1 MKQSIYV
8 VIMITGLILPVVSN
22 AYESGSSGVD
32 GAFSPSSNIQVQL
45 PPSGIFNYTDVSIP
59 SGVTVTFAKNSSN
72 TPVII
77 LASGNVTINGTISVN
92 GGNGGNYNNGAAGK
106 GGPGGYD
113 GGRGGFR
120 SDSNAMQ
127 GGNGLG
133 PGGGEGA
140 PNCINCSG
148 GGGSYGSQGQN
159 GTLQSGQGAAGPT
172 YGSGT
177 LRTLIGG
184 SGGGGAAGNG
194 NAGPG
199 GGGGGG
205 AILIAAS
212 GTVTINGTVTARG
225 GSAGSYSNSG
235 QAGSGSGGAI
245 RIIATTIQG
254 EGTITAQFNNAWV
267 DGGDGRIRLEA
278 ETYLRTAA
286 TTPGFTFASPKPI
299 FFSNSPSVRIT
310 TVGSETVPSSPSGF
324 RDVVLPGATANPV
337 TVGFETTNIP
347 VGTTI
352 SLTAT
357 PPLGS
362 ETTAVS
368 TPVSGSTTLG
378 TASADINLPGGN
390 SVLLGLASFTATV
403 SDTMGRDYSKYAQG
417 EQVEKVRVSVNT
429 DGKSETTFITVS
441 GREYTWPSNAVAM
454 Q

>member
-1 MKQSIYV
+1 MKRSNYF
-8 VIMITGLILPVVSN
+8 VILITGLLFPMISYS
-22 AYESGSSGVD
+22 YESGSTGAD
-32 GAFSPSSNIQVQL
+32 GAFNPAANIQVQL

-59 SGVTVTFAKNSSN
+59 SGVTVTFAKNNSN

-92 GGNGGNYNNGAAGK
+92 GGNGGDDNNGAAGV

-120 SDSNAMQ
+120 NDSGAML

-133 PGGGEGA
+133 PGGGQGA
-140 PNCINCSG
+140 PNCDRCSA
-148 GGGSYGSQGQN
+148 GGGSFGTIGQSGTVQN
-159 GTLQSGQGAAGPT
+159 GQGNAGPT
-172 YGSGT
+172 YGTGA

-184 SGGGGAAGNG
+184 SGGGGAAGG
-194 NAGPG
+194 SYSGPG

-225 GSAGSYSNSG
+225 ASAGNQSNSG

-254 EGTITAQFNNAWV
+254 NGTITAQYNNAWV

-278 ETYLRTAA
+278 ETFLRTSA
-286 TTPGFTFASPKPI
+286 TTPGFTFSSPKPI
-299 FFSNSPSVRIT
+299 FFSNFPSVRIT
-310 TVGSETVPSSPSGF
+310 TVGSETAPSSPTGF
-324 RDVVLPGATANPV
+324 RDVVLPGATTNPV

-357 PPLGS
+357 PSLGAA
-362 ETTAVS
+362 TTAVS

-378 TASADINLPGGN
+378 TATADINLPGGN
-390 SVLLGLASFTATV
+390 CVLLGQASFTATV
-403 SDTMGRDYSKYAQG
+403 SDIKGKDYSKYAQG
-417 EQVEKVRVSVNT
+417 EQVDKVRVSVNT
-429 DGKSETTFITVS
+429 DGKSVTTFITVS
-441 GREYTWPSNAVAM
+441 GKEYTWPSNAVAM